1 LPSVTLPVG
10 TTLDQA
16 EREMIEITLMH
27 TKRNQ
32 TKAAELLGISAKTL
46 YNKLKEYGAAV
57 SEE

>member
-1 LPSVTLPVG
+1 VTLPVG